1 MQLNYDF
8 KTLPME
14 KILRL
19 HNVEENKSKLQN
31 KELPYKQIKK
41 IRNKQKQIGKRICK
55 FNC

>member
-19 HNVEENKSKLQN
+19 HNIEENKSKLQN
-31 KELPYKQIKK
+31 KELLYHRLLGVLYKQILK
-41 IRNKQKQIGKRICK
+41 NQK
-55 FNC
+55 